1 MVGEK
6 VCLAWNMMGRPE
18 SPCQGWWDMA
28 VVWANVSEETALG
41 TSILWGL
48 VKLWIPSWLQ
58 IFTAAFLVWQAF
70 FTFPHSADCGC
81 CAILNPHGSMFLGPS
96 ATGPNPDDTV
106 RACPQ
111 HPPLLQTVPG
121 TSGESVPQLNSYL
134 ANPDI
139 LPIGEKCTTAFP
151 GAKPRCSHYLE
162 NAWNLKKKTPP
173 KQMSDQ
179 LVHRLLLFWRLRRKK
194 WSVPT

>member
-1 MVGEK
+1 MDRECRLTRKAALRESFLVLFYGGGK
-6 VCLAWNMMGRPE
+6 KDRSFAWSMMGRPE
-18 SPCQGWWDMA
+18 LPCQGWWDRA
-28 VVWANVSEETALG
+28 AVWAGVSQESRASG
-41 TSILWGL
+41 TSTLRGL

-58 IFTAAFLVWQAF
+58 IFTVAFLVWQAF

-121 TSGESVPQLNSYL
+121 TSSESVPQLNSYL

-151 GAKPRCSHYLE
+151 GAKPRCFH
-162 NAWNLKKKTPP
+162 
-173 KQMSDQ
+173 
-179 LVHRLLLFWRLRRKK
+179 
-194 WSVPT
+194 

>member
-1 MVGEK
+1 
-6 VCLAWNMMGRPE
+6 
-18 SPCQGWWDMA
+18 
-28 VVWANVSEETALG
+28 
-41 TSILWGL
+41 
-48 VKLWIPSWLQ
+48 
-58 IFTAAFLVWQAF
+58 
-70 FTFPHSADCGC
+70 
-81 CAILNPHGSMFLGPS
+81 MFLGPS

-151 GAKPRCSHYLE
+151 GAKPRRFH
-162 NAWNLKKKTPP
+162 
-173 KQMSDQ
+173 
-179 LVHRLLLFWRLRRKK
+179 
-194 WSVPT
+194 

>member
-1 MVGEK
+1 MKYDGK
-6 VCLAWNMMGRPE
+6 ARIPLPG
-18 SPCQGWWDMA
+18 WDMA
-28 VVWANVSEETALG
+28 AVWANVSEETALG

-121 TSGESVPQLNSYL
+121 TSSESVPQLNSYL

-162 NAWNLKKKTPP
+162 NAWN
-173 KQMSDQ
+173 
-179 LVHRLLLFWRLRRKK
+179 FF
-194 WSVPT
+194 

>member
-1 MVGEK
+1 
-6 VCLAWNMMGRPE
+6 
-18 SPCQGWWDMA
+18 
-28 VVWANVSEETALG
+28 
-41 TSILWGL
+41 
-48 VKLWIPSWLQ
+48 
-58 IFTAAFLVWQAF
+58 
-70 FTFPHSADCGC
+70 
-81 CAILNPHGSMFLGPS
+81 MFLGPS

-151 GAKPRCSHYLE
+151 GAEPCCFY
-162 NAWNLKKKTPP
+162 
-173 KQMSDQ
+173 
-179 LVHRLLLFWRLRRKK
+179 
-194 WSVPT
+194 